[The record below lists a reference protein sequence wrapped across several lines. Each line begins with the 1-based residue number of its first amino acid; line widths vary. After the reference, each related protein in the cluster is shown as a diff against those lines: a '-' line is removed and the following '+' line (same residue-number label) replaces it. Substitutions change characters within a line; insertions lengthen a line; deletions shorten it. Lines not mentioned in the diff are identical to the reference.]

1 MNNALRVLAAECIK
15 WNIFGFNHSLQGKFI
30 KEKDIQHTMFHCC
43 ILVYETSME
52 SIAIYQ
58 QQKQKFDMV

>member
-1 MNNALRVLAAECIK
+1 MHQR
-15 WNIFGFNHSLQGKFI
+15 
-30 KEKDIQHTMFHCC
+30 TMFHCC
-43 ILVYETSME
+43 ILVYEASME